1 MDILID
7 TNSIRAKATELERLM
22 KELDRKNDSLDKI
35 KKQLD
40 YEVKCKSNISNSIS
54 NIKMRISMVE
64 DRIGKINYLL
74 LFAASSYENAEKS
87 LINLTKEFEE
97 NLKSLGFL
105 FVSVYGKSENSIGKN
120 KKDEKWYTSKWFKIA
135 VGGAV
140 VVGAAVAVVVTGG
153 SAMAIGAAVGAGA
166 MGTAKGIISGIKS
179 EKDGKD
185 FMDGFADGFMK
196 GAISGAITGAF
207 IGKGVGTTLAK
218 RAAQK
223 AASNTAA
230 EMAAEVGTETTVK
243 TAAGSIS
250 KIKPAFKKKI
260 IDSGK
265 NVLKDS
271 IKSGAEEALKSDDSG
286 LEVADDFLKG
296 AGKGAKNSTS
306 KLVKDV
312 LKGKAG
318 NNEATDILIDGGAAV
333 VEEGIDSI
341 IKGEKLT
348 AGEALETFENGIN
361 DSAKGKMKESI
372 FGESIDKKGEII
384 VDLSFNEENTK
395 IIDGISERINKMNN
409 KDSNSWDSGGSL
421 EWSE

>member
-74 LFAASSYENAEKS
+74 LFVATSYENAERS
-87 LINLTKEFEE
+87 LTKLTKEFEE

-105 FVSVYGKSENSIGKN
+105 FVSVYGKSENSIGKNKKNN

-207 IGKGVGTTLAK
+207 IGKGVGTALAK

-223 AASNTAA
+223 AASDTAA

-286 LEVADDFLKG
+286 LETVDDFLKG

-333 VEEGIDSI
+333 VEEEIDSI

-348 AGEALETFENGIN
+348 AGEALEAFENGIN
-361 DSAKGKMKESI
+361 DSAKGKFKKSI

-395 IIDGISERINKMNN
+395 IIDGISERINRINN
-409 KDSNSWDSGGSL
+409 KDSNS
-421 EWSE
+421 

>member
-1 MDILID
+1 
-7 TNSIRAKATELERLM
+7 
-22 KELDRKNDSLDKI
+22 
-35 KKQLD
+35 
-40 YEVKCKSNISNSIS
+40 
-54 NIKMRISMVE
+54 
-64 DRIGKINYLL
+64 
-74 LFAASSYENAEKS
+74 
-87 LINLTKEFEE
+87 
-97 NLKSLGFL
+97 
-105 FVSVYGKSENSIGKN
+105 
-120 KKDEKWYTSKWFKIA
+120 
-135 VGGAV
+135 
-140 VVGAAVAVVVTGG
+140 
-153 SAMAIGAAVGAGA
+153 MAIGAAVGAGS

-395 IIDGISERINKMNN
+395 IIDGISERINRINN
-409 KDSNSWDSGGSL
+409 KDSNS
-421 EWSE
+421 

>member
-7 TNSIRAKATELERLM
+7 TNSIRAKANELERLM

-54 NIKMRISMVE
+54 NIKMRISIVE

-74 LFAASSYENAEKS
+74 LFVATSYENAERLLTK
-87 LINLTKEFEE
+87 LTKEFER

-105 FVSVYGKSENSIGKN
+105 FVSVYGKSENSIDKNKKN

-333 VEEGIDSI
+333 VEEEIDSI

-361 DSAKGKMKESI
+361 DSAKGKFKKSI

-409 KDSNSWDSGGSL
+409 KDSNS
-421 EWSE
+421 

>member
-120 KKDEKWYTSKWFKIA
+120 KKNKKDEKWYTSKWFKIA

-166 MGTAKGIISGIKS
+166 MGTAKGIISGIK
-179 EKDGKD
+179 K
-185 FMDGFADGFMK
+185 
-196 GAISGAITGAF
+196 
-207 IGKGVGTTLAK
+207 
-218 RAAQK
+218 
-223 AASNTAA
+223 
-230 EMAAEVGTETTVK
+230 
-243 TAAGSIS
+243 
-250 KIKPAFKKKI
+250 
-260 IDSGK
+260 
-265 NVLKDS
+265 
-271 IKSGAEEALKSDDSG
+271 
-286 LEVADDFLKG
+286 
-296 AGKGAKNSTS
+296 
-306 KLVKDV
+306 
-312 LKGKAG
+312 
-318 NNEATDILIDGGAAV
+318 
-333 VEEGIDSI
+333 
-341 IKGEKLT
+341 
-348 AGEALETFENGIN
+348 
-361 DSAKGKMKESI
+361 
-372 FGESIDKKGEII
+372 
-384 VDLSFNEENTK
+384 
-395 IIDGISERINKMNN
+395 
-409 KDSNSWDSGGSL
+409 
-421 EWSE
+421 

>member
-1 MDILID
+1 
-7 TNSIRAKATELERLM
+7 
-22 KELDRKNDSLDKI
+22 
-35 KKQLD
+35 
-40 YEVKCKSNISNSIS
+40 
-54 NIKMRISMVE
+54 
-64 DRIGKINYLL
+64 
-74 LFAASSYENAEKS
+74 
-87 LINLTKEFEE
+87 
-97 NLKSLGFL
+97 
-105 FVSVYGKSENSIGKN
+105 
-120 KKDEKWYTSKWFKIA
+120 
-135 VGGAV
+135 
-140 VVGAAVAVVVTGG
+140 
-153 SAMAIGAAVGAGA
+153 MAIGAAVGAGA

-196 GAISGAITGAF
+196 GAISGA
-207 IGKGVGTTLAK
+207 
-218 RAAQK
+218 
-223 AASNTAA
+223 
-230 EMAAEVGTETTVK
+230 
-243 TAAGSIS
+243 
-250 KIKPAFKKKI
+250 FKKKI

-286 LEVADDFLKG
+286 LETVDDFLKG

-395 IIDGISERINKMNN
+395 IIDGISERINRINN

>member
-54 NIKMRISMVE
+54 NIKMRISIVE

-74 LFAASSYENAEKS
+74 LFVATSYENAERS
-87 LINLTKEFEE
+87 LTKLTKEFEE

-105 FVSVYGKSENSIGKN
+105 FVSVYGKSENSIDKN

-318 NNEATDILIDGGAAV
+318 NNEATDILIDCGAAV
-333 VEEGIDSI
+333 VEEEIDSI

-361 DSAKGKMKESI
+361 DSAKGKFKKSI

-409 KDSNSWDSGGSL
+409 KDSNS
-421 EWSE
+421 

>member
-1 MDILID
+1 
-7 TNSIRAKATELERLM
+7 
-22 KELDRKNDSLDKI
+22 
-35 KKQLD
+35 
-40 YEVKCKSNISNSIS
+40 
-54 NIKMRISMVE
+54 
-64 DRIGKINYLL
+64 
-74 LFAASSYENAEKS
+74 
-87 LINLTKEFEE
+87 
-97 NLKSLGFL
+97 
-105 FVSVYGKSENSIGKN
+105 
-120 KKDEKWYTSKWFKIA
+120 
-135 VGGAV
+135 
-140 VVGAAVAVVVTGG
+140 
-153 SAMAIGAAVGAGA
+153 
-166 MGTAKGIISGIKS
+166 
-179 EKDGKD
+179 
-185 FMDGFADGFMK
+185 MDGFADGFMK

-207 IGKGVGTTLAK
+207 IGKGVGTALAK

-223 AASNTAA
+223 AASNTVA

-306 KLVKDV
+306 KLVEDV

-333 VEEGIDSI
+333 VEEEIDSI

-348 AGEALETFENGIN
+348 AGEALEAFENGIN
-361 DSAKGKMKESI
+361 DSAKGKFKKSI

-395 IIDGISERINKMNN
+395 IIDGISERINRINN
-409 KDSNSWDSGGSL
+409 KDSNS
-421 EWSE
+421 

>member
-40 YEVKCKSNISNSIS
+40 YEVKCESNISNSIS

-74 LFAASSYENAEKS
+74 LFVATSYENAERS
-87 LINLTKEFEE
+87 LTKLTKEFEE

-120 KKDEKWYTSKWFKIA
+120 KKNNKKGEKWYTSKWFKIA

-333 VEEGIDSI
+333 VEEEIDSI

-348 AGEALETFENGIN
+348 AGEALEAFENGIN
-361 DSAKGKMKESI
+361 DSAKGKFKKSI

-409 KDSNSWDSGGSL
+409 KDSNS
-421 EWSE
+421 

>member
-54 NIKMRISMVE
+54 NIKMRISIVE

-74 LFAASSYENAEKS
+74 LFVATSYENAERS
-87 LINLTKEFEE
+87 LTKLTKEFEE

-105 FVSVYGKSENSIGKN
+105 FVSVYGKSENSIDKN

-318 NNEATDILIDGGAAV
+318 NNEATDILIDCGAAV
-333 VEEGIDSI
+333 VEEEIDSI

-361 DSAKGKMKESI
+361 DSAKGKFKKSI

-395 IIDGISERINKMNN
+395 IIDGISERINRINN
-409 KDSNSWDSGGSL
+409 KDSYS
-421 EWSE
+421 

>member
-1 MDILID
+1 M
-7 TNSIRAKATELERLM
+7 
-22 KELDRKNDSLDKI
+22 
-35 KKQLD
+35 
-40 YEVKCKSNISNSIS
+40 
-54 NIKMRISMVE
+54 
-64 DRIGKINYLL
+64 
-74 LFAASSYENAEKS
+74 
-87 LINLTKEFEE
+87 
-97 NLKSLGFL
+97 
-105 FVSVYGKSENSIGKN
+105 FVSVYGKSENSIDKNKKN

-185 FMDGFADGFMK
+185 FMDGFA
-196 GAISGAITGAF
+196 AITGAF

-333 VEEGIDSI
+333 VEEEIDSI

-361 DSAKGKMKESI
+361 DSAKGKFKKSI
-372 FGESIDKKGEII
+372 FGESIDKKGDNCRFI
-384 VDLSFNEENTK
+384 V
-395 IIDGISERINKMNN
+395 
-409 KDSNSWDSGGSL
+409 
-421 EWSE
+421 

>member
-409 KDSNSWDSGGSL
+409 KDSNS
-421 EWSE
+421 

>member
-105 FVSVYGKSENSIGKN
+105 FVSVYGKSENSIGKNKKNKKN

-333 VEEGIDSI
+333 VEEEIDSI

-409 KDSNSWDSGGSL
+409 KDSNS
-421 EWSE
+421 